1 MKKKINMLKYSLI
14 LITLS
19 FILGLTVNNLATMS
33 SVNAYAPFSLL
44 GTSELISPNDWVK
57 ESQIHVYKDRIVLDI
72 QDASW
77 AKFTDTNSMDPI
89 FDAESNTIEIKPKNP
104 DVLKVGDIISFWSK
118 TIGTTV
124 IHRIVEV
131 GKDNEG
137 VYFVTKGDNNLYK
150 DPEKVRFEQVKGVV
164 VGIIY

>member
-1 MKKKINMLKYSLI
+1 MLKYSLI

-19 FILGLTVNNLATMS
+19 FILGLTVNNLAAMS
-33 SVNAYAPFSLL
+33 SANAQAPFSLL

-57 ESQIHVYKDRIVLDI
+57 ESQIHVYKDRIILDV

-89 FDAESNTIEIKPKNP
+89 FDVESNTIEVKPENP
-104 DVLKVGDIISFWSK
+104 DDLQVGDIISFWST

-124 IHRIVEV
+124 IHRIVEI
-131 GKDNEG
+131 GEDSEG
-137 VYFVTKGDNNLYK
+137 IYFVTKGDNNLYR
-150 DPEKVRFEQVKGVV
+150 DSEKVRFEHIKGVV